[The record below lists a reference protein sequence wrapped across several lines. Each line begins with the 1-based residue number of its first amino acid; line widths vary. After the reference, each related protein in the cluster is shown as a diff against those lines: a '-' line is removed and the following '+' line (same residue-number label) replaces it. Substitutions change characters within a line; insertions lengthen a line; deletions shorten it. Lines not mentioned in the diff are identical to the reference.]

1 MKKMNNVT
9 NIEKLVWYKVIMYI
23 RYISLCT
30 VIGGTLGLTI
40 AIVMDHDFNYIPVM
54 IGMLIIQI
62 FVAYQRR
69 EKYLKLKEA
78 LEVAQTILENSVK

>member
-1 MKKMNNVT
+1 MKKISSIT
-9 NIEKLVWYKVIMYI
+9 NIEKLVWYKVFNCL
-23 RYISLCT
+23 RYILLCT
-30 VIGGTLGLTI
+30 VLGGTLGLTI

-54 IGMLIIQI
+54 IGMIIIQI
-62 FVAYQRR
+62 FVVYQRR

>member
-1 MKKMNNVT
+1 MKKMNNIT
-9 NIEKLVWYKVIMYI
+9 NIEKLVWHKACMYI
-23 RYISLCT
+23 RYVLLCT

-40 AIVMDHDFNYIPVM
+40 AIVMDHGFNYIPVM
-54 IGMLIIQI
+54 IGMLILQI